1 MTTRPSWPISG
12 PRVPSRAIPP
22 PYWTQHFT
30 GIADAFGTIAVAR
43 IRAGSHAVFEA
54 ICGPNDEAQAGLA
67 AECLR
72 GFDHGGNLVRMPVKV
87 LANWH

>member
-1 MTTRPSWPISG
+1 M
-12 PRVPSRAIPP
+12 
-22 PYWTQHFT
+22 
-30 GIADAFGTIAVAR
+30 AR

-54 ICGPNDEAQAGLA
+54 ICGPIDEAQAGLA

-72 GFDHGGNLVRMPVKV
+72 GFDHGGNVVRMPVKV